1 MTDTVDTPVEPNSSA
16 AGENWEARYK
26 GLMPTV
32 NNLTAEKRSLT
43 EQLAAKTS
51 ECEQLRAQ
59 LTLKDTE
66 KTVAVGERDKQ
77 LNDALVAKSQSD
89 KELSELRALQLKVK
103 VIKDMKRP
111 DLLRIADSLPNLTD
125 EEAMKTVFANFA
137 GFADEAVQ
145 EREKQL
151 LSGVTPPLSG
161 RGAQSTAAVPTSEE
175 GWRNYINALPLGSP
189 ERKKA
194 MDDQWDWLMQAN
206 PKK

>member
-1 MTDTVDTPVEPNSSA
+1 MTDQLDAPVEPNSSP

-26 GLMPTV
+26 GLMTTV
-32 NNLTAEKRSLT
+32 NNLTIEKRSLT

-51 ECEQLRAQ
+51 DCEQLRAQ
-59 LTLKDTE
+59 LALKDTE
-66 KTVAVGERDKQ
+66 KTVAVGERDRQ
-77 LNDALVAKSQSD
+77 LNDALVAKSQTD
-89 KELSELRALQLKVK
+89 KELSDLRALSLKVK

-145 EREKQL
+145 ERERQL

-161 RGAQSTAAVPTSEE
+161 RGAQSQSFVPTSEAD
-175 GWRNYINALPLGSP
+175 WKKHIDSLPLGSP

-194 MDDQWDWLMQAN
+194 MDDQWDWLMNAN
-206 PKK
+206 QKK